1 MWIVLNNKPV
11 NVFEI
16 KKITSIH
23 KITYEEVSLIEN
35 KKPEDYPVYF
45 FSIDGIH
52 SKLYKTFEEAER
64 VRNEMLSMINTMAVS
79 SLPKINF

>member
-1 MWIVLNNKPV
+1 MWIILNDKPV
-11 NVFEI
+11 NIFEI

-23 KITYEEVSLIEN
+23 EITYEKASLMGN
-35 KKPEDYPVYF
+35 KKPEDYPLYF
-45 FSIDGIH
+45 FSINDIH

-64 VRNEMLSMINTMAVS
+64 VRNEIIQIINTMAI